1 MVLLDLPSR
10 PRGAV
15 CPPLDP
21 PGYVSWSRYFAQNSR
36 FPALPQTGK
45 RSLQES
51 ATTRI
56 TGCDPCGFR
65 STIPGSAPPG

>member
-21 PGYVSWSRYFAQNSR
+21 PAYVTWSRFFVQNSR
-36 FPALPQTGK
+36 PPSPTPLLRVK
-45 RSLQES
+45 RLLRPEEEERPN
-51 ATTRI
+51 ACKLTR
-56 TGCDPCGFR
+56 PLR
-65 STIPGSAPPG
+65 